1 MENKNEYQAQLFSNR
16 LKKKYKELRKWA
28 RKNRIS
34 CYRLYDRDIPEIPVS
49 LDLYEFLPSDIT
61 TPLEVARF
69 LSEQNANL
77 SANNPQTEQD
87 IKQRTYA
94 ILYLY
99 ERPYQ
104 KEDSEEEL
112 WLSLMAQAAAEIL
125 GIPLQN
131 IITKMRRHQK
141 GKSQYEKNTSEGGLP
156 RFARNDKT
164 PQNTRHCENNKDVHH
179 YNDKQDVL
187 YSEDKQDSRHC
198 EERSDE
204 AIQSDRLPR
213 SAINDVEQTI
223 TGLVQEQGQI
233 FKINLGTYLDNGL
246 FFDHRPLRSIVR
258 DTCSNKDV
266 LNLFCYTGSFSV
278 YAAQGNAKSVES
290 VDLSNTY
297 LAWAKE
303 NLIQNGFS
311 DKKKYIFTRQDCI
324 QFLQEKALAQKAKLN
339 EEKSAGTNQRI
350 TASQN
355 KDLISKAKT
364 YDLIILD
371 PPTFSNSKNTSN
383 VLDINKQWPQL
394 VKDCLNILNPKGVL
408 YFSTNSERL
417 KFDQT
422 QIPSKTISGLSVNIK
437 DITSQTIPNDYA
449 QKIPHHCWKFWVE

>member
-49 LDLYEFLPSDIT
+49 LDLYEFLPSDVT

-112 WLSLMAQAAAEIL
+112 WLSLMAQAAAEVL

-141 GKSQYEKNTSEGGLP
+141 GKSQYEKNEDSPIKYE
-156 RFARNDKT
+156 NDKT
-164 PQNTRHCENNKDVHH
+164 SPHHFENTSA
-179 YNDKQDVL
+179 L
-187 YSEDKQDSRHC
+187 RHC

-297 LAWAKE
+297 LTWAKE
-303 NLIQNGFS
+303 NFIQNGFS

-339 EEKSAGTNQRI
+339 EEKSAGTNQRM
-350 TASQN
+350 TTSQN

-371 PPTFSNSKNTSN
+371 PPTFSNSKNTTN

-422 QIPSKTISGLSVNIK
+422 QIPPKTISGLSVNVK
-437 DITSQTIPNDYA
+437 DITNQTIPNDYA